1 MNSTITSAYLTDSQ
15 VDRVLNS
22 NFARSIPIV
31 LVGDYNRDGRVDSA
45 DYIVWRNAVGT
56 TGNTGYVKNYEYDD
70 RFRTT
75 EPPQFTAPV
84 ESDWVIG
91 REIVE

>member
-1 MNSTITSAYLTDSQ
+1 
-15 VDRVLNS
+15 
-22 NFARSIPIV
+22 
-31 LVGDYNRDGRVDSA
+31 
-45 DYIVWRNAVGT
+45 
-56 TGNTGYVKNYEYDD
+56 VKNYEYDD